1 MEESG
6 DHLNIIYFTPLHQMA
21 VICPHLSLHAVVD
34 GLAEGAGG
42 LESVHLG
49 GLHAAVTH
57 HTHLGIRMVSF
68 VGKLQKFCFIYV
80 LYLLPR
86 L

>member
-1 MEESG
+1 
-6 DHLNIIYFTPLHQMA
+6 MA
-21 VICPHLSLHAVVD
+21 IICPHLSLHAVVD

-42 LESVHLG
+42 LEPVHLG

-57 HTHLGIRMVSF
+57 HTHLGIRMVIF
-68 VGKLQKFCFIYV
+68 VGKLQNFRFIC
-80 LYLLPR
+80 YLLPR